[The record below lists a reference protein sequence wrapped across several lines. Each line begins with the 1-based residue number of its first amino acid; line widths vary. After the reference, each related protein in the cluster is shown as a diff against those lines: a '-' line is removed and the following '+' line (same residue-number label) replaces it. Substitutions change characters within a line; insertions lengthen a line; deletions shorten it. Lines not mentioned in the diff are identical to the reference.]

1 VLTIPSAFDRLPR
14 SRALALLAALI
25 PTSCI
30 LRGPPPSS
38 TAAASGGAPN
48 APPAVDGTAGPTLRE
63 AAARAHRRIG
73 TAVAT
78 YHFGDPGYRPAA
90 AANFDSL
97 TPENEMKW
105 EVIEPRPGAFDFY
118 AGDTLVAF
126 ATKNGMRVRGH
137 TLVWHNQL
145 APWAKA
151 LSGESLHAAML
162 RHIQGVAGH
171 FKGHI
176 AQWDVVNE
184 AIAEGDSGALREA
197 SPFTSL
203 GPTYIDD
210 AFRAA
215 NEADPQALLFYND
228 YDIEAPGT
236 PKSEAAYALVKRLK
250 ESGVP
255 IHGVGFQMHVDPRNW
270 PSADDIRKNF
280 ERFAALGVAIEVT
293 EMDVPIGEISGTH
306 EEKLERQKAL
316 THDIVAACVAVP
328 QCTGITF
335 WGVTDKYS
343 WLASP
348 EWGRLRGRLPHD
360 PLPLDADYAPKPMYS
375 GIAEALDSK

>member
-1 VLTIPSAFDRLPR
+1 MLSNPPEFDRVPS

-25 PTSCI
+25 PAGCI
-30 LRGPPPSS
+30 VRPSS
-38 TAAASGGAPN
+38 PDAVASGG
-48 APPAVDGTAGPTLRE
+48 E
-63 AAARAHRRIG
+63 AAAPSASVAAAAPVLRDAAARSHRHIG

-105 EVIEPRPGAFDFY
+105 ETVEPHPGGFDFA
-118 AGDTLVAF
+118 AGDALVAF
-126 ATKNGMRVRGH
+126 ASEHGMRVRGH

-151 LSGESLHAAML
+151 LSGESLHAAMI

-171 FKGHI
+171 FKGRI

-184 AIAEGDSGALREA
+184 AIAEGESGALREA
-197 SPFTSL
+197 SPFTAL

-215 NEADPQALLFYND
+215 HEADPQALLFYND
-228 YDIEAPGT
+228 YDIEAPGAAKT
-236 PKSEAAYALVKRLK
+236 EAAYALVKRLK

-255 IHGVGFQMHVDPRNW
+255 IQGIGFQMHVDPRHW
-270 PSADDIRKNF
+270 PSAAEIRQTF
-280 ERFAALGVAIEVT
+280 ERFAALGLAIEVT
-293 EMDVPIGEISGTH
+293 EMDVPIGEIPGTH
-306 EEKLERQKAL
+306 DEKLERQKAMA
-316 THDIVAACVAVP
+316 HDIVAACVAVP
-328 QCTGITF
+328 QCTGITV

-360 PLPLDADYAPKPMYS
+360 PLPLDADYAPKPMYR
-375 GIAEALDSK
+375 GMADALKE

>member
-1 VLTIPSAFDRLPR
+1 V
-14 SRALALLAALI
+14 
-25 PTSCI
+25 
-30 LRGPPPSS
+30 
-38 TAAASGGAPN
+38 
-48 APPAVDGTAGPTLRE
+48 LRE
-63 AAARAHRRIG
+63 VAARAHRHLG

-78 YHFGDPGYRPAA
+78 YHFDDPGYRPAA
-90 AANFDSL
+90 AATFDSL

-105 EVIEPRPGAFDFY
+105 QTVEPRPGTFNFG
-118 AGDTLVAF
+118 AGDALVAF
-126 ATKNGMRVRGH
+126 ATAHRMRVRGH

-151 LSGESLHAAML
+151 LSGDALHAAMI

-171 FKGHI
+171 FKGRI

-184 AIAEGDSGALREA
+184 AIAEGDSGALRED
-197 SPFTSL
+197 SPFTPL
-203 GPTYIDD
+203 GPTFIDD

-215 NEADPQALLFYND
+215 HEADPQALLFYND
-228 YDIEAPGT
+228 YDIEAPDA
-236 PKSEAAYALVKRLK
+236 PKSQAAYALVKRLK

-255 IHGVGFQMHVDPRNW
+255 IHGVGFQMHVDPRHW
-270 PSADDIRKNF
+270 PSADEMRTTF
-280 ERFAALGVAIEVT
+280 ERFAALGVAIEIT
-293 EMDVPIGEISGTH
+293 EMDVPIGEIPGTR

-316 THDIVAACVAVP
+316 THDIVAACVGVP

-348 EWGRLRGRLPHD
+348 EWGRLRGRGPHD
-360 PLPLDADYAPKPMYS
+360 PLPLDDNYAPKPMYW

>member
-1 VLTIPSAFDRLPR
+1 MF
-14 SRALALLAALI
+14 ALLAALI
-25 PTSCI
+25 PASCI
-30 LRGPPPSS
+30 LRPPESP
-38 TAAASGGAPN
+38 TGAASDGAS
-48 APPAVDGTAGPTLRE
+48 AASPAVDATAGPTLRE
-63 AAARAHRRIG
+63 VGARAHRYVG

-78 YHFGDPGYRPAA
+78 YHFDDSGYRPAA
-90 AANFDSL
+90 ATHFDSL

-105 EVIEPRPGAFDFY
+105 ETVEPRPGAFDFF
-118 AGDTLVAF
+118 AGDTLVGF
-126 ATKNGMRVRGH
+126 AKANRMRVRGH

-151 LSGESLHAAML
+151 LSGDSLHAAMI

-171 FKGHI
+171 FKGRI

-215 NEADPQALLFYND
+215 HEADPQALLFYND
-228 YDIEAPGT
+228 YDIEAAGT
-236 PKSEAAYALVKRLK
+236 AKSDAAYALVKRLK

-255 IHGVGFQMHVDPRNW
+255 IHGIGFQMHVDPRQW
-270 PSADDIRKNF
+270 PSAADIRKNF
-280 ERFAALGVAIEVT
+280 ERFAALGVVIEVT
-293 EMDVPIGEISGTH
+293 EMDVPVGEIPGTRG
-306 EEKLERQKAL
+306 EKLERQKAL
-316 THDIVAACVAVP
+316 AHDIVAACVAVP

-360 PLPLDADYAPKPMYS
+360 PLPLDADYAPKPMYR
-375 GIAEALDSK
+375 GVVEALDSK